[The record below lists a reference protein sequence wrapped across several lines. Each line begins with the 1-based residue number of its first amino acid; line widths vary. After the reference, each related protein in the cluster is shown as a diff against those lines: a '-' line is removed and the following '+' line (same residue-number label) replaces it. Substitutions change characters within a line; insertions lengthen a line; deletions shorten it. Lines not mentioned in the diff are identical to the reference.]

1 MAASSSSLPS
11 VERWWMESPHHAASA
26 GSGRPL
32 QSLDEIAM
40 VELDGE
46 GYALQVLG
54 GEFERGL

>member
-1 MAASSSSLPS
+1 
-11 VERWWMESPHHAASA
+11 MESPHHAAS
-26 GSGRPL
+26 GRSGRR
-32 QSLDEIAM
+32 SRASTEIAM